1 MKDKYYERYMLE
13 KYYKRGYLARD
24 IGGYSVIDRGSDS
37 GYGEYI
43 NYKELEELRYMMER
57 NEYEEPETEQEK
69 SARLLREKA
78 IERENK
84 IDKLLGNDGL

>member
-1 MKDKYYERYMLE
+1 MKDKYYER
-13 KYYKRGYLARD
+13 

-57 NEYEEPETEQEK
+57 KRRYEYEEPETEQEK